1 MNQNIGRR
9 KFVHGALAL
18 AAGALLAPWSR
29 RTAAAGWLGTA
40 AGSTTIDVRSKG
52 ARGDGK
58 TDDTAAI
65 QAAIDALPAAGGTVS
80 VPAGNYMI
88 DATRALRLRSN
99 MRLQM
104 AADAQL
110 TALPNARKR
119 YHVIK
124 VWRADDVQIVGG
136 RIVGERGQHQGSE
149 GEWGYGINIQAS
161 HRVTVS
167 GTHLSDCWG
176 DGMWIGA
183 LGEGAS
189 AEVSTDVTVENVV
202 STNNRRQGVSIGPA
216 QRVRILNC
224 TFSNTHGTP
233 PQSGIDLEPMA
244 QGQLRD
250 VLIQGCTFTGN
261 KGCGVEIHHSVSGV
275 VVRQCTIRDNAG
287 YGVLAINTSNLR
299 IEDNII
305 ADNGLVGVALAK
317 RTSDVT
323 MTGNTL
329 SSNGKRHLHRAL
341 KALASGKKQRGGG
354 QAGQLRI
361 DSTTSNVR
369 VEANTF
375 AS

>member
-1 MNQNIGRR
+1 MSRNIDRR
-9 KFVHGALAL
+9 TFVHGALAL
-18 AAGALLAPWSR
+18 AAGTLLAPWSR
-29 RTAAAGWLGTA
+29 RATAAGWLGA
-40 AGSTTIDVRSKG
+40 ATGSTAIDARSKG

-65 QAAIDALPAAGGTVS
+65 QAAIDALPLAGGTVS

-88 DATRALRLRSN
+88 DATRAIRLRSN
-99 MRLQM
+99 VRLEM

-110 TALPNARKR
+110 TALPNASKR

-124 VWRADDVQIVGG
+124 VWRADNVQIVGG

-161 HRVTVS
+161 HHVTVS
-167 GTHLSDCWG
+167 GTQLSDCWG

-183 LGEGAS
+183 LGEGPGADI
-189 AEVSTDVTVENVV
+189 STDVTVENVV
-202 STNNRRQGVSIGPA
+202 STNNRRQGLSIGPC
-216 QRVRILNC
+216 QRVRIINC
-224 TFSNTHGTP
+224 TFTGTHGTP

-244 QGQLRD
+244 QGQVRD
-250 VLIQGCTFTGN
+250 VLIQGCTLTGN
-261 KGCGVEIHHSVSGV
+261 KGCGIEIHHSVAGLV
-275 VVRQCTIRDNAG
+275 IRQCTIRDNEG

-299 IEDNII
+299 IEDNTITG
-305 ADNGLVGVALAK
+305 NGLVGVALAK

-329 SSNGKRHLHRAL
+329 SANGKRRMRRAL
-341 KALASGKKQRGGG
+341 KAIASGKQNDGGHP
-354 QAGQLRI
+354 GQLRI

-369 VEANTF
+369 IEANTF